1 MKPLFRWR
9 TEEDEHWEDEQPAKT
24 AVSIFLY

>member
-9 TEEDEHWEDEQPAKT
+9 TEEDEFQEEDHLPGT
-24 AVSIFLY
+24 AVSLNNT